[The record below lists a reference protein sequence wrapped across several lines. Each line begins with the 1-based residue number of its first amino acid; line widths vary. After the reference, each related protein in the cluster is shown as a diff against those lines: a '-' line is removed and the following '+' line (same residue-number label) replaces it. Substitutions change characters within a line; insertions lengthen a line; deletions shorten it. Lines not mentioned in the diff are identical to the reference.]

1 MEHDHIV
8 YRMLDILGKLIL
20 CSILWVLCSIPFLTV
35 GASTTALYYSVVKS
49 LRRDGAPL
57 TKSFFHAF
65 RENFRQSTVVHI
77 VLLWLSALPVCV
89 LMATHLGQ
97 ADWGVMEYAMVG
109 ILILLGLVE
118 VLVYPVISRFYHK
131 RMRLVRFLLL
141 LLGRHPFAGIGSLLM
156 LFCGCLLVLSNGAF
170 LLFIPGVLTYAQSF
184 LLEPVFRK
192 YSAED
197 ENYNLW
203 YSQSPSEEESFR

>member
-1 MEHDHIV
+1 MEHDHII
-8 YRMLDILGKLIL
+8 YHILDISGKLIL
-20 CSILWVLCSIPFLTV
+20 CNILWVLCSIPFLTI

-57 TKSFFHAF
+57 TRSFFHAF

-89 LMATHLGQ
+89 LVAAHLEQ
-97 ADWGVMEYAMVG
+97 SAWGVMEYAMVG
-109 ILILLGLVE
+109 ILILLGLVA
-118 VLVYPVISRFYHK
+118 VLVYPAISRFYH
-131 RMRLVRFLLL
+131 RGLQLVRFLLL

-156 LFCGCLLVLSNGAF
+156 LFGGCLLVLSNGAW

-184 LLEPVFRK
+184 LLEPVFQK

-197 ENYNLW
+197 ENYEIW
-203 YSQSPSEEESFR
+203 YQTSSEEDIRR